1 VPTATDRLK
10 SVVSQRFGGT
20 SGRHANPRPPTRLNA
35 TVIALLTATAIWI
48 LGAIEQ
54 IPCRVTTA
62 GHYPNTYARMCYS
75 DIPLL
80 YRDRGLAAGHI
91 PYLGHGSPPLEYPPL
106 TGWLLEFQRRIAV
119 LLGAP
124 SGPGLTRQQQIDATT
139 IFVAVNLVVL
149 GGLFL
154 LAVWTHTA
162 MVPRDVVGGPAI
174 RNGRTTGGDRRWDAM
189 MLAISPAAALAG
201 FINWDLLPVACT
213 AVALFFWA
221 RRRPTLAGVLLGLG
235 MAAKLYP
242 VLLLGPLFLLCLRAG
257 KVRQFRSALLGFVI
271 AWLVPNLPVMILA
284 PHQWG
289 AFWRFNAARGA
300 DLGSI
305 WYVLSLA
312 GHRVGH
318 LNTVSIGVLLA
329 CCAAIGLVIMVARRR
344 PRLGQVAYLVVLAF
358 AITSKVYSPQYV
370 LWLLPLL
377 ILARPRWRE
386 WVIFTVGELIYFA
399 AIWHHLDRS
408 LISHVGGPDHVYWLA
423 VIIRM
428 CCELWVAAVII
439 RDILRPDRDDP
450 IRTAPGGA
458 RRGRPV
464 IYGPVPDDPI
474 GGVLDGA
481 ADAGWMSRLH
491 RRFEAAPHA

>member
-1 VPTATDRLK
+1 M
-10 SVVSQRFGGT
+10 VSQRFGGT
-20 SGRHANPRPPTRLNA
+20 NGRHASPRPPTRLNPA
-35 TVIALLTATAIWI
+35 AIALLTATAIWI
-48 LGAIEQ
+48 LGAIQQ

-62 GHYPNTYARMCYS
+62 GHYPDTYARMCYS

-80 YRDRGLAAGHI
+80 YRDRGLVSGHI
-91 PYLGHGSPPLEYPPL
+91 PYLGPSSPPLEYPPL
-106 TGWLLEFQRRIAV
+106 TGWLLEFQRRITV

-154 LAVWTHTA
+154 LAVWAHA
-162 MVPRDVVGGPAI
+162 SMVPSGVLGGPAI

-189 MLAISPAAALAG
+189 MLAISPAVALAG

-242 VLLLGPLFLLCLRAG
+242 VLLLGPLFLLCLRAN
-257 KVRQFRSALLGFVI
+257 KLRQFRSALLGFVT

-289 AFWRFNAARGA
+289 AFWRFNAGRGA

-305 WYVLSLA
+305 WYVLSLT
-312 GHRVGH
+312 GHPIGH
-318 LNTVSIGVLLA
+318 LNAVSIIVLLA
-329 CCAAIGLVIMVARRR
+329 CCAAIGLAIMLAPRR

-386 WVIFTVGELIYFA
+386 WVIFTVGELIYFG

-408 LISHVGGPDHVYWLA
+408 LGSGAVGPDRFYWLA

-428 CCELWVAAVII
+428 GCELWVAAMII
-439 RDILRPDRDDP
+439 RDIVRPDRDDP
-450 IRTAPGGA
+450 IRAPAGGTLHN
-458 RRGRPV
+458 RQV

-474 GGVLDGA
+474 GGVLDQA
-481 ADAGWMSRLH
+481 PDAPWLSRLH
-491 RRFEAAPHA
+491 RRFGMELPR